1 MSAVLPPHQPD
12 ISLDVQQVNRTKAG
26 TSNQQL
32 HSRSLGLV
40 LLCCGLLCFIQ
51 ALLNIALRLA
61 PMGSSQQER
70 KNWDDSRRHC
80 RQEEADLVI
89 INSRAEQAFL
99 SGLTASA
106 WVGMTDRDQE
116 GTWLWVDGTA
126 VSYDGLLWAP
136 GQPDDSLGGED
147 CGELRKMT
155 GFNGLNDY
163 GCNTMN
169 VWICEKPL

>member
-61 PMGSSQQER
+61 PMGSSQQDNHQCPQAWLRFGYSCYFVSSER

-116 GTWLWVDGTA
+116 GTWLW
-126 VSYDGLLWAP
+126 
-136 GQPDDSLGGED
+136 
-147 CGELRKMT
+147 
-155 GFNGLNDY
+155 
-163 GCNTMN
+163 
-169 VWICEKPL
+169 